1 MLNKGSPQTPGFTFT
16 IPPAVI
22 SLAKALSVTTDELL
36 GLKPPKVALVEEDS
50 ETRRDRKR
58 FQMIAT
64 LPEHDQKAVVR
75 LIDSLVAASSLRR
88 NGSAPGGERNG
99 C

>member
-36 GLKPPKVALVEEDS
+36 GLKPPKVALWSKKIPRRADIASDS
-50 ETRRDRKR
+50 R
-58 FQMIAT
+58 
-64 LPEHDQKAVVR
+64 
-75 LIDSLVAASSLRR
+75 
-88 NGSAPGGERNG
+88 
-99 C
+99 